1 MKILNNFI
9 GNKYKLNN
17 HINVIKK
24 IYKKGFFQNDCI
36 FYILNNDIL
45 LIIDK
50 YLNKYDPRSP
60 NDLYNTYKNKLL
72 NETLLPLESNNLNYK
87 IKDIFDFNSLKL
99 IVCLFGD
106 TKALEK
112 IINNSEYCKEV
123 LYQNRFKFINL
134 SCIICTFYCK
144 NKQDSFE
151 IFKKLYI
158 DHNFNNFIIDSD
170 NRNLFHYAAETNNY
184 LIFNFLLNL
193 ELNPFKLDNNQN
205 LPIHLASRKGNL
217 EIIYIYNSLGYN
229 LKPGY
234 KIDDEPPEV
243 FGDSCLVLL
252 YFGLLSSGLENNWF
266 FLSTIMMDTCGN
278 FDKLSKEKK
287 NKYFNKSI

>member
-1 MKILNNFI
+1 MKKYILSLMLLIFI
-9 GNKYKLNN
+9 GCGKQDTML
-17 HINVIKK
+17 K
-24 IYKKGFFQNDCI
+24 ITFVDDC
-36 FYILNNDIL
+36 
-45 LIIDK
+45 
-50 YLNKYDPRSP
+50 
-60 NDLYNTYKNKLL
+60 KNKLL

-184 LIFNFLLNL
+184 LIFNF
-193 ELNPFKLDNNQN
+193 
-205 LPIHLASRKGNL
+205 
-217 EIIYIYNSLGYN
+217 
-229 LKPGY
+229 
-234 KIDDEPPEV
+234 
-243 FGDSCLVLL
+243 
-252 YFGLLSSGLENNWF
+252 
-266 FLSTIMMDTCGN
+266 
-278 FDKLSKEKK
+278 
-287 NKYFNKSI
+287 